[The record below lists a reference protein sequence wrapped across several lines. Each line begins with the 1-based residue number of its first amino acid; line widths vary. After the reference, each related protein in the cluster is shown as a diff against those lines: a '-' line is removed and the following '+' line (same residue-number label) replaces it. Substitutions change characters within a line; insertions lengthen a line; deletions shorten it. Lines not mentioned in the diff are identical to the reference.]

1 MNQVRSTDVS
11 VDETGYTFPN
21 SQSTA
26 GERLALLG
34 EIFDPPSQQCLD
46 RVPVR
51 EGWSCWEIGA
61 GCGTMAHWLCDRV
74 GGLGRVLATDLEP
87 RFLYPL
93 ARTNLEVMRHDIVQD
108 PCPQSEF
115 DVVHARLLLSHLP
128 EREQVM
134 GRMIAAL
141 KPGGWLVIEDFDVLS
156 LLADPQ
162 ANPAECA
169 LKTHAAL
176 RELLLR
182 RGADLR
188 FGRRLGGRLRAHG
201 LMQIAAEGRLYM
213 WESGSIFTRFLRLT
227 CEQVRDQIIHL
238 GLITAAEFAHDVAAL
253 ETNYSGP
260 SPTMWSAVGRRPI

>member
-1 MNQVRSTDVS
+1 MNQIASSNDAAH
-11 VDETGYTFPN
+11 ETGYTFPN
-21 SQSTA
+21 SQSIA
-26 GERLALLG
+26 GERLKLLAQ
-34 EIFDPPSQQCLD
+34 IFDPLSQQCLD
-46 RVPVR
+46 RVPIR
-51 EGWSCWEIGA
+51 KGWSCWEIGA
-61 GCGTMAHWLCDRV
+61 GYGTMARWLCERV
-74 GGLGRVLATDLEP
+74 GGAGMVLATDLEP
-87 RFLYPL
+87 RFLQPL
-93 ARTNLEVMRHDIVQD
+93 ARANLEVMQHDIVRD
-108 PCPQSEF
+108 PCPQSAF

-134 GRMIAAL
+134 DRVIAAL

-188 FGRRLGGRLRAHG
+188 FGRRLSGRLHAHG
-201 LMQIAAEGRLYM
+201 LTQIAAEGRLFM

-253 ETNYSGP
+253 EINYSGP
-260 SPTMWSAVGRRPI
+260 SPTLWSAVGRRPV